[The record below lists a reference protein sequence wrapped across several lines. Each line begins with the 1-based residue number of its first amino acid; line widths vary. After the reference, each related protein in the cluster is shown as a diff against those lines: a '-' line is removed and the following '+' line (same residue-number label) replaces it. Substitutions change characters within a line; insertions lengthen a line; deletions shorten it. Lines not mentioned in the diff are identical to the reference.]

1 MLTPKFIELQ
11 NFVSYIGTHKFKYT
25 RGPVLIEGIDFDQN
39 PPGSIGSGKTALAGY
54 APTWCIFGRLPTEG
68 FVSDDVINRY
78 TDKPCQVTM
87 LLEGKDERVLIE
99 RIRGRGK
106 TVLNIEINGQA
117 VSGDIAEKQRLL
129 EDFLR
134 IDWGLWNSAVYLSP
148 SSTTKSFLECSPTQ
162 RMKVLSQVISD
173 AVYQEAAKRL
183 NRKIGD
189 NEREVTKLRGQAE
202 VFQASI
208 QKLEVQ
214 LSILHH
220 NLTEETRR
228 VREVQTLN
236 EQDSTAVEV
245 EILKIQE
252 EIRKGPGLGSSH
264 NQIQQA
270 LANAS
275 SKLQLLHKEMGGI
288 DYRLR
293 ALPNLTTGRCPTCSQ
308 AVTPEYIKVFEN
320 ETSVLRT
327 RQLQLGR
334 EVALATEQRNELEA
348 QYTAFNQWP
357 QKEAVLRGQI
367 ETLKLRAF
375 VNRQGVD
382 NNLIIQYTNQAN
394 IYEGQIDGYRQELAQ
409 VEERIYQ
416 LTTIIERQKVVHGGL
431 SKDIRYMMI
440 DTFRQV
446 MEFYANANLNLL
458 GKEGWSLQFQSEKGE
473 VEAFKIIPSYLGEKM
488 ELPSKGQRHKFSI
501 AVTLGLI
508 RALSHQRPHKIGML
522 IMDDAIGDLDLN
534 GQREVGALLRGISET
549 IPTVLITV
557 PQGSDFGDFPSVT
570 IHHRDSE
577 SKIHKG

>member
-1 MLTPKFIELQ
+1 MLTPKFIEVQ

-25 RGPVLIEGIDFDQN
+25 KGPLLIEGIDYDQN

-68 FVSDDVINRY
+68 FISDDVCNRY

-87 LLEGKDERVLIE
+87 LLEGKEEKVLVERS
-99 RIRGRGK
+99 RGK
-106 TVLNIEINGQA
+106 GKTALRVEINGQN
-117 VSGDIAEKQRLL
+117 VSGDIAEKQRIL

-134 IDWGLWNSAVYLSP
+134 IDWGIWNSTVYLSP
-148 SSTTKSFLECSPTQ
+148 SSNLKSFLESSPTQ
-162 RMKVLSQVISD
+162 RMKILSQVMNDSI
-173 AVYQEAAKRL
+173 YQEAAKKL

-189 NEREVTKLRGQAE
+189 NEREVMKLNGQAE
-202 VFQASI
+202 VFQTSLK
-208 QKLEVQ
+208 KLEVQ
-214 LSILHH
+214 LAILHQ
-220 NLTEETRR
+220 NLAEESRRIREET
-228 VREVQTLN
+228 EAASK
-236 EQDSTAVEV
+236 DSTAFEM

-252 EIRKGPGLGSSH
+252 EIRRGAGMGSNHS
-264 NQIQQA
+264 QVQQA

-293 ALPNLTTGRCPTCSQ
+293 ALPNLSAGRCPTCTQNIS
-308 AVTPEYIKVFEN
+308 AEYVQVFQN
-320 ETSVLRT
+320 ETNTLRARHIQLT
-327 RQLQLGR
+327 R
-334 EVALATEQRNELEA
+334 EIALATEQRNELEA

-357 QKEAVLRGQI
+357 QKEAMLRGQI

-382 NNLIIQYTNQAN
+382 NSLIMQYTNQVN
-394 IYEGQIDGYRQELAQ
+394 ILEGQMDGYRRELSQ
-409 VEERIYQ
+409 VEEKIYEI
-416 LTTIIERQKVVHGGL
+416 TTQMERQKVVHGGL
-431 SKDIRYMMI
+431 SKDIRYMMV

-473 VEAFKIIPSYLGEKM
+473 VEAFKIVPSYLGERM

-508 RALSHQRPHKIGML
+508 RALAHQRPHKVGML

-557 PQGSDFGDFPSVT
+557 PQNSDFGEFQT
-570 IHHRDSE
+570 ITVQHKNSE